1 MLCCYYDTWR
11 RMEQIRLAK
20 AHVQRKGYHKKLD
33 LICNASVEH
42 VEAAIAAVGEG
53 GNIRDVMKSSECP
66 VGLKE
71 AFFDLMVFT
80 SEVIGSDGARARL
93 RYEQNGLGLEFGP
106 AGGFLT
112 PNMADVRSP
121 LVVVLPGGG
130 TDERYEINLL
140 EDCPKMPSARE
151 MLQIVA

>member
-1 MLCCYYDTWR
+1 
-11 RMEQIRLAK
+11 MEQIRLAK

-33 LICNASVEH
+33 LICNASVEN

-66 VGLKE
+66 SGLKE
-71 AFFDLMVFT
+71 AFSDLMVFT

-121 LVVVLPGGG
+121 LVVVLHGGG
-130 TDERYEINLL
+130 TGAFRNQF
-140 EDCPKMPSARE
+140 ARE
-151 MLQIVA
+151 LPEDALSA